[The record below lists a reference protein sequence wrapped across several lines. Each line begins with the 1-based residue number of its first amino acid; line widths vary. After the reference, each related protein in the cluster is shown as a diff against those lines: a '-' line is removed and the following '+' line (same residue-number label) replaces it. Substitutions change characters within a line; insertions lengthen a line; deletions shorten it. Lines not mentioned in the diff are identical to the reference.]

1 MIVFHLDSKAQTVG
15 FIDTPGGLDEWHK
28 LTHSRVIDIAYR
40 GINGKQYD
48 IIIDDEGILSGGA
61 IISAVSPDGEAR
73 LFGSLV
79 VCNHDADGNEIGL
92 TPEDMRNI
100 HDRIATARSMDTGE
114 NIIVLI
120 LDE

>member
-1 MIVFHLDSKAQTVG
+1 MYFIWIRGARSVG

-28 LTHSRVIDIAYR
+28 LTHGRVIDIAYR
-40 GINGKQYD
+40 AINGKYYD
-48 IIIDDEGILSGGA
+48 IITDDEGILTGGP

-79 VCNHDADGNEIGL
+79 VCNHDEDGNETGL
-92 TPEDMRNI
+92 TPYDMRNI
-100 HDRIATARSMDTGE
+100 HDRIATARSMDGE
-114 NIIVLI
+114 NIIVLV

>member
-1 MIVFHLDSKAQTVG
+1 MIVFHLDSEARTVG

-28 LTHSRVIDIAYR
+28 LTHGRVIDIAYR
-40 GINGKQYD
+40 AINGKYYD
-48 IIIDDEGILSGGA
+48 IIIDDEGILNGGA

-79 VCNHDADGNEIGL
+79 VCNHDQDGNETGL
-92 TPEDMRNI
+92 TPDDMRNI
-100 HDRIATARSMDTGE
+100 HDRIATAQTRERE